1 MVQLHFGDRVIPTPF
16 KEGARRDKTRWHLY
30 ERIAEIDE
38 RLKSN
43 WYRSAYEESWARIER
58 LGMERRLAE
67 DEEERKRREMLEEDR
82 RRYR

>member
-1 MVQLHFGDRVIPTPF
+1 M
-16 KEGARRDKTRWHLY
+16 TRTKWHLY

-38 RLKSN
+38 RLKSKL
-43 WYRSAYEESWARIER
+43 YRSAYEESWARIER

-67 DEEERKRREMLEEDR
+67 DEEGRKMRELLEEDR